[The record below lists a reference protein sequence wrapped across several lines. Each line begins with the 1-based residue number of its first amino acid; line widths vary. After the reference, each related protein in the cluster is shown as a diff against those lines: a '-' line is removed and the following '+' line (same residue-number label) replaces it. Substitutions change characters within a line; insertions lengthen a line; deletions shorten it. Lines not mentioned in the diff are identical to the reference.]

1 MIRAA
6 CTMGCAAGGAAA
18 PLREAAAVYAE
29 NLGLAF
35 QIRDDMLDVCGDEAA
50 FGKPIGSDAQEGK
63 VTFVDLLGLEGCDKA
78 VRKCTDQAKA
88 AVAPYDA
95 DSFLQALADTL
106 AGRDR

>member
-1 MIRAA
+1 M
-6 CTMGCAAGGAAA
+6 
-18 PLREAAAVYAE
+18 REAAAVYAE